1 MGAITT
7 RCDDENLN
15 IFFLIFS
22 HTTAPSQNTNGR
34 DAQSIGRN
42 DVLQAH
48 ENAKQQQ
55 EE

>member
-1 MGAITT
+1 MMKIKVRIFFSSFFLRIKKNTHTT
-7 RCDDENLN
+7 R
-15 IFFLIFS
+15 
-22 HTTAPSQNTNGR
+22 TNGR

-55 EE
+55 KE